1 MQNPQYSTHHIYQH
15 VQSLVNKLLNDLT
28 IDSGDLATKD
38 TTAYSQQLLNNLYG
52 DITAKLNE
60 LEKYAEWNTFTIA
73 LYGETNAGKST
84 IIETLRI
91 LLGEATKK
99 QQQAKFKQWQLDAGI
114 TVDTVEQTRQLI
126 LDTEKQIETIDAAW
140 NIEQTELKQ
149 MLIQC
154 ETSHNL
160 AQQVW
165 IDLKKS
171 VSLLQRFIWLFKTSP
186 QAKAANST
194 NDAFSSAKSAL
205 TQQTASHLESR
216 NQLVTR
222 VNEIEKNYLHLI
234 SAIKLAEPFADG
246 GIIGNGQSDFT
257 LDTQCYSFDVDGC
270 QFNLL
275 DVPGIEGKESK
286 VSEAIWQAVHKAHAV
301 FYITS
306 KASAPQKGDANNP
319 GTLEKIKQHLDD
331 QSEVWTIFNKR
342 IQNPIQL
349 DKNQLVS
356 DGELESLRDLD
367 AKMTQYLGDN
377 YQQCLMLSAYPA
389 YLAVASCLLPDS
401 RDRMVQNKFLAQY
414 SAQQIIV
421 KSNIA
426 VLTKMFTKEL
436 VEEFKIKIMRS
447 NHNKAKKVVDAT
459 RDNVMVLRKEKYSP
473 LLKKLRLELTATN
486 AEFTTSIETLRVKL
500 NNNMH
505 ALIREF
511 ESSVRNA
518 TYSQIDDDISND
530 EVKSFL
536 KRQIE
541 QSQQTLIDQ
550 LPSMVNKETNLF
562 ERKLNDI
569 INRFESHTNE
579 LMTSFNNIEST
590 NIDLDINIK
599 NGINIWGVL
608 GAMGG
613 GAILL
618 FNPMGWVLLAI
629 SASSL
634 VFQVYKAVR
643 SFFSNTYKRAQQKE
657 SVDDNI
663 YKIADQLTVRI
674 ENNLAEVIKDVD
686 RSVERVSDVMSNSV
700 EKIAVINKKLQ
711 QAQKELNDLCTQ
723 LEY

>member
-60 LEKYAEWNTFTIA
+60 LEKHAEWNTFTIA

-99 QQQAKFKQWQLDAGI
+99 QQQAKFNQWQLDAGI

-140 NIEQTELKQ
+140 NIEQTELKHK
-149 MLIQC
+149 LIQC

-186 QAKAANST
+186 QAKVVNST

-216 NQLVTR
+216 NQLVTS

-414 SAQQIIV
+414 SAQQIID

-541 QSQQTLIDQ
+541 QSQQRLIDQ

-634 VFQVYKAVR
+634 VFQAYKAVR
-643 SFFSNTYKRAQQKE
+643 SFFSNKYKRAQQKE